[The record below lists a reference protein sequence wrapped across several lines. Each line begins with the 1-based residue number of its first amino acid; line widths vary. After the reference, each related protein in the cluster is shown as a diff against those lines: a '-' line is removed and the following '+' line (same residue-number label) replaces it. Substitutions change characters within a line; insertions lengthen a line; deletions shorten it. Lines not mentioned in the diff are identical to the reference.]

1 MLLQMVEFHSFWSE
15 YYSIMYVSW
24 RLYTSICW
32 CTLILL
38 PYLGYYNEWAGF
50 FRISFFIFSGYIPRS
65 GTAGS
70 YAGSILSFG
79 RNLHPLFH
87 SGCTN
92 LHSHQQ
98 CRRVP
103 FSWCPHQQLLLVAFL
118 MRAILTGVRCFLIVV
133 LICISLTMLSMF
145 SCACWPSVC
154 FRWKNCLFRASAY
167 FFFY

>member
-15 YYSIMYVSW
+15 YYSITYVSW
-24 RLYTSICW
+24 LLYTSICW
-32 CTLILL
+32 CALILL

-87 SGCTN
+87 SGCTD

-98 CRRVP
+98 CRSVP
-103 FSWCPHQQLLLVAFL
+103 FSRCPHQQLLLVAFL

-133 LICISLTMLSMF
+133 LICISLTDNVEHVFMCLLAICMFLLEKLSI
-145 SCACWPSVC
+145 
-154 FRWKNCLFRASAY
+154 
-167 FFFY
+167 